1 MGFPQKRIR
10 SGLTLFFD
18 KGYVVIRRLPY
29 YGSETALQK
38 IPNKIM
44 LTMLGR
50 YNRAVVKMERRGRN
64 GAILITMSI
73 VLCSCVVN
81 GTEMRE
87 SLC

>member
-18 KGYVVIRRLPY
+18 SGSVVIRRL
-29 YGSETALQK
+29 SVLWFRDRSAK

-50 YNRAVVKMERRGRN
+50 YNRAVAKMERRGRN
-64 GAILITMSI
+64 GAILITMNI

-81 GTEMRE
+81 GTE
-87 SLC
+87 